1 MRLMIIILFITG
13 VAATSSRA
21 LQDTSNPYPAMTYE
35 ELQAIDADTLSRSD
49 KRLFKKALRAAKR
62 AEKKRVAAEKKA
74 ERARLKAEKKQR
86 KKERKQAKGNNKW
99 IQERLDLIT
108 AVKASIRHYK
118 DEFEAFGQ
126 FSGPLYPQN
135 EAAIFLFMDPLRDYW
150 DYSFLSN
157 IQEDEQF
164 TLEAKISLSAT
175 RIEDIYSGTGEPYR
189 ADLIRQ
195 ANLYGY
201 WDHFNRATL
210 PGGQPAT
217 LQTGR
222 KFLDDCTRGK
232 CDFREN
238 VYVSIT
244 PEMLDPVL
252 ENLEPIRLKIS
263 SSAGTYYVV
272 SLEPAYIIGFLIG
285 LGDQYEPARAL
296 GAKAERAA
304 SALRA
309 KLIPVPEK

>member
-1 MRLMIIILFITG
+1 MRSVTAAFALALFASSIVT
-13 VAATSSRA
+13 AWQEAPTSYH
-21 LQDTSNPYPAMTYE
+21 DMTLA
-35 ELQAIDADTLSRSD
+35 ELQTIDPDSLSRGD
-49 KRLFKKALRAAKR
+49 KKILKKALRNAKK
-62 AEKKRVAAEKKA
+62 AEKKRIKEAEKA
-74 ERARLKAEKKQR
+74 EKARLKAEKKKL
-86 KKERKQAKGNNKW
+86 KKQIKQAKKNNKW
-99 IQERLDLIT
+99 VQARLELIE
-108 AVKASIRHYK
+108 AVKASVIYYK

-126 FSGPLYPQN
+126 FSGPLYPKN
-135 EAAIFLFMDPLRDYW
+135 KAAFFLFMDPLRDYW

-157 IQEDEQF
+157 IQEGEQF
-164 TLEAKISLSAT
+164 TLEAKISLSAAQ
-175 RIEDIYSGTGEPYR
+175 IEDIYSGTGEPYH

-210 PGGQPAT
+210 PGGQSAT

-222 KFLDDCTRGK
+222 KFLDRCTRGR

-244 PEMLDPVL
+244 PQMLAPAL
-252 ENLEPIRLKIS
+252 ESLKPIRLKIS
-263 SSAGTYYVV
+263 NSAGTYYVV
-272 SLEPAYIIGFLIG
+272 SLEPAYIIGFLIA
-285 LGDQYEPARAL
+285 LGDQYEPAQAL

-304 SALRA
+304 SMLQA